1 MKLWRDHSKTVV
13 GLCAGASICVTARLV
28 WPDGGP
34 DFDLVTIIGGVL
46 LSFGIQGVID
56 MHFCEVAKPED
67 PVHCE
72 GEDDDK
78 PE

>member
-1 MKLWRDHSKTVV
+1 MRLWRDHSRTIV
-13 GLCAGASICVTARLV
+13 GLSAGSLTCAAALLR

-34 DFDLVTIIGGVL
+34 YFDLVTIVGGVL

-56 MHFCEVAKPED
+56 LHFCEVAKPED
-67 PVHCE
+67 PVHQ